1 MATRESGSVMFK
13 LIRRFARSRRGSIAV
28 ITALSTP
35 VVLAIVGVA
44 TDYFMMVHIK
54 GQLQAAVDSA
64 AIAGVKE
71 LSLSGV
77 TEKQVKAVAQSFVFT
92 NLGELSE
99 KDNENG
105 ALSVDVKIA
114 QEKRTVEVAVK
125 QEWTPFFLHLVKS
138 GVTPIRAR
146 AQAKTI
152 GLRLACVLGLSEL
165 APPGVHLWSKASLV
179 ADGCDVYSNTKIP
192 LGLVVTDNA
201 TLKADLICVS
211 GGYVAL
217 GPGAVVPEPLTD
229 CPKFDDPLA
238 SRQPPKVG
246 GCDHLAMIIINQKKT
261 LNPGVYCGG
270 LTILGNSKVK
280 LNPGVYIINNGLL
293 KVAGTASM
301 TGENVGFYLS
311 GLLTLM
317 FFDSGTT
324 IDLTAPKDGPLAGI
338 LFFEDRKALPLRVH
352 RIGSNNARNLVGT
365 IYLPLGILFIDAN
378 APVADNSAYTALV
391 VRSLQ
396 LSEGPK
402 LVLHSDYQSTS
413 IPVPDG
419 LIGGQ
424 AVLIK

>member
-1 MATRESGSVMFK
+1 MIR
-13 LIRRFARSRRGSIAV
+13 LIRKFARSHHGSIAV
-28 ITALSTP
+28 MTAICGPAL
-35 VVLAIVGVA
+35 LAVVGVA
-44 TDYFMMVHIK
+44 IDYLMMNHIK
-54 GQLQAAVDSA
+54 GQLQAAADSA

-77 TEKQVKAVAQSFVFT
+77 TEKQIKAVAESFVHT
-92 NLGELSE
+92 NLG
-99 KDNENG
+99 DNKNG
-105 ALSVDVKIA
+105 ALSIDITIA
-114 QEKRTVEVAVK
+114 NEKRTVDVALK
-125 QEWTPFFLHLVKS
+125 QEWTPFLLHFVGS
-138 GVTPIRAR
+138 GVTPIRAK

-165 APPGVHLWSKASLV
+165 TPPGVQLWSKASLV
-179 ADGCDVYSNTKIP
+179 ADGCDVYSNTKTP
-192 LGLVVTDNA
+192 LGLVVNDNA

-217 GPGAVVPEPLTD
+217 SPGAVVPKPLTD

-238 SRQPPKVG
+238 SRQAPKVG
-246 GCDHLAMIIINQKKT
+246 GCDHLAMIIINQTKT

-270 LTILGNSKVK
+270 LTILGKSKVK
-280 LNPGVYIINNGLL
+280 LNPGVYIIHNGLL
-293 KVAGTASM
+293 KVSGSATM

-338 LFFEDRKALPLRVH
+338 LFFEDRKAPPLRIH

-365 IYLPLGILFIDAN
+365 IYLPLGILFVDAN

-402 LVLHSDYQSTS
+402 LVLHSDYKSTS

-419 LIGGQ
+419 LISSQ
-424 AVLIK
+424 AVLTQ

>member
-1 MATRESGSVMFK
+1 MIR
-13 LIRRFARSRRGSIAV
+13 LIRKFARSRHGSIAV
-28 ITALSTP
+28 MTAICGPAL
-35 VVLAIVGVA
+35 LAVVGVA
-44 TDYFMMVHIK
+44 IDYVMMTHIK
-54 GQLQAAVDSA
+54 GQLQAAADSA

-77 TEKQVKAVAQSFVFT
+77 TEKQIKAVAESFVHT
-92 NLGELSE
+92 NLGGN
-99 KDNENG
+99 KNG
-105 ALSVDVKIA
+105 ALSIDITIA
-114 QEKRTVEVAVK
+114 NEKRTVDVALK
-125 QEWTPFFLHLVKS
+125 QEWTPFLLHFVGS
-138 GVTPIRAR
+138 GVTPIRAK

-165 APPGVHLWSKASLV
+165 TPPGVQLWSKASLV
-179 ADGCDVYSNTKIP
+179 ADGCDVYSNTKTP
-192 LGLVVTDNA
+192 LGLVVNDDA

-211 GGYVAL
+211 GGYVAVS
-217 GPGAVVPEPLTD
+217 PRAVEPKPITD

-238 SRQPPKVG
+238 SRQAPKVG
-246 GCDHLAMIIINQKKT
+246 GCDHLAMIIINQNKT
-261 LNPGVYCGG
+261 LNPGTYCGG
-270 LTILGNSKVK
+270 LTILGKSKVK
-280 LNPGVYIINNGLL
+280 LNPGVYIIHNGLL
-293 KVAGTASM
+293 KVSGSASM

-317 FFDSGTT
+317 YFDSGTT

-338 LFFEDRKALPLRVH
+338 LFFEDRKAPPLRIH

-365 IYLPLGILFIDAN
+365 IYLPLGILFVDAN

-402 LVLHSDYQSTS
+402 LVLHSDYKNTS

-419 LIGGQ
+419 LISSQ
-424 AVLIK
+424 AVLTQ